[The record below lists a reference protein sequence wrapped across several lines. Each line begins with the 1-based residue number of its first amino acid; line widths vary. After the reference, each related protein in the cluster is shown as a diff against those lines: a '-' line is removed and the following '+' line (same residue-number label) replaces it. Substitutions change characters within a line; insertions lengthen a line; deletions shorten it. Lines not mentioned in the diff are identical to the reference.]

1 MTRGLGKA
9 KKGRGKSPNTH
20 KHKKSVP
27 TIIENLIKNVEVV
40 LFILDARFIEKSR
53 NREIEDLAK
62 KSGKVIIRVLNKS
75 DLVDVKK
82 IIKNKE
88 LEELKPFLFFS
99 AKDRKG
105 SATLKKMIKIE
116 AKRLKEDVVNVG
128 IVGYPNVGKSSL
140 INIITGRSS
149 ARTSPEAGYTKG
161 IQKIKLSS
169 GLYLID
175 TPGIIPLSEKSSHQK
190 YSTKHSQIG
199 AITWHKVKY
208 PDMVVNDLMKEN
220 PGVLE
225 KYYNF
230 NVEGD
235 SDLLIEKL
243 GEKLNYKK
251 KGNVVDETRTA
262 KKILKDWQEGKI
274 RVV

>member
-9 KKGRGKSPNTH
+9 KKGRGKSFHTH
-20 KHKKSVP
+20 KHKSAVP
-27 TIIENLIKNVEVV
+27 KIIENLIKSVDII

-53 NREIEDLAK
+53 HLEIEKLAK

-88 LEELKPFLFFS
+88 LEGLRPFLFFS

-105 SATLKKMIKIE
+105 SATLRKMIKIE
-116 AKRLKEDVVNVG
+116 AKRLKEDVVNIG

-140 INIITGRSS
+140 INIITGKSS

-169 GLYLID
+169 NLYLID
-175 TPGIIPLSEKSSHQK
+175 TPGVIPTLEKSQYQK
-190 YSTKHSQIG
+190 YSTKHSEIG
-199 AITWHKVKY
+199 AITWHKVKH

-225 KYYNF
+225 KYYTL

-274 RVV
+274 RVS

>member
-9 KKGRGKSPNTH
+9 KKSRGKSPDTH
-20 KHKKSVP
+20 KHKSPVP
-27 TIIENLIKNVEVV
+27 RIIENLIKNVEVV
-40 LFILDARFIEKSR
+40 LFVLDARFIDKSR
-53 NREIEDLAK
+53 NKEIEDLAR
-62 KSGKVIIRVLNKS
+62 KSGKKVIIVLNKS

-82 IIKNKE
+82 IIKTKE
-88 LEELKPFLFFS
+88 LEGLKPFLFFS

-105 SATLKKMIKIE
+105 PATLKKMIKIE
-116 AKRLKEDVVNVG
+116 AKRLGTEVVNVG
-128 IVGYPNVGKSSL
+128 VLGYPNVGKSSL

-169 GLYLID
+169 NLYLID
-175 TPGIIPLSEKSSHQK
+175 TPGVIPRLEKSSSHQK
-190 YSTKHSQIG
+190 YATKHSQIG
-199 AITWHKVKY
+199 AVTWHKVKY
-208 PDMVVNDLMKEN
+208 PDMVVNELMKEN
-220 PGVLE
+220 KGILE
-225 KYYNF
+225 KYYGIDA
-230 NVEGD
+230 EGD

-243 GEKLNYKK
+243 GNRLNYKK

-274 RVV
+274 RV

>member
-27 TIIENLIKNVEVV
+27 TIIENLIRSVEVV

-53 NREIEDLAK
+53 NREIEDLAR

-88 LEELKPFLFFS
+88 LENLKPFLFFS
-99 AKDRKG
+99 AKDRSG
-105 SATLKKMIKIE
+105 SQTLKKMIKIE
-116 AKRLKEDVVNVG
+116 AKRLKEDVINVG
-128 IVGYPNVGKSSL
+128 VVGYPNVGKSSL

-175 TPGIIPLSEKSSHQK
+175 TPGIIPLFEKSSHQK

>member
-9 KKGRGKSPNTH
+9 KKGRGKSPDTH

-27 TIIENLIKNVEVV
+27 TIIENLIKNVEVI
-40 LFILDARFIEKSR
+40 LFILDSRFIDKSR
-53 NREIEDLAK
+53 HLEIEKLAK

-88 LEELKPFLFFS
+88 LERLKPFLFFS

-116 AKRLKEDVVNVG
+116 AKRLGKEVVNVG

-140 INIITGRSS
+140 INIITGKSS

-169 GLYLID
+169 NLYLID
-175 TPGIIPLSEKSSHQK
+175 TPGIIPLSEKSQNQR

-208 PDMVVNDLMKEN
+208 PDMVVNDLMAEN
-220 PGVLE
+220 PGILE
-225 KYYNF
+225 DYYKIDAK
-230 NVEGD
+230 GD

-251 KGNVVDETRTA
+251 KGNVVDEMRTA

-274 RVV
+274 RV

>member
-9 KKGRGKSPNTH
+9 KKGRGKSFHTH
-20 KHKKSVP
+20 KHKSAVP
-27 TIIENLIKNVEVV
+27 KIIENLIKSVDII

-53 NREIEDLAK
+53 HLEIEKLAK

-88 LEELKPFLFFS
+88 LEGLRPFLFFS

-105 SATLKKMIKIE
+105 SATLRKMIKIE
-116 AKRLKEDVVNVG
+116 AKRIKEDVVNIG

-140 INIITGRSS
+140 INIITGKSS

-169 GLYLID
+169 NLYLID
-175 TPGIIPLSEKSSHQK
+175 TPGVIPTLEKSQYQK
-190 YSTKHSQIG
+190 YSTKHSEIG
-199 AITWHKVKY
+199 AITWHKVKH

-225 KYYNF
+225 KYYTL

-274 RVV
+274 RVS

>member
-9 KKGRGKSPNTH
+9 KKGRGKSFHTH
-20 KHKKSVP
+20 KHKSAVP
-27 TIIENLIKNVEVV
+27 KIIENLIKSVDII

-53 NREIEDLAK
+53 HLEIEKLAK

-88 LEELKPFLFFS
+88 LEGLRPFLFFS

-105 SATLKKMIKIE
+105 SATLRKMIKID
-116 AKRLKEDVVNVG
+116 AKRLKEDVVNIG

-140 INIITGRSS
+140 INMITGKSS

-169 GLYLID
+169 NLYLID
-175 TPGIIPLSEKSSHQK
+175 TPGVIPTLEKSQYQK
-190 YSTKHSQIG
+190 YSTKHSEIG
-199 AITWHKVKY
+199 AITWHKVKH

-225 KYYNF
+225 KYYTL